1 MRFTWD
7 VKKNRTNLRDHG
19 LDFVDAWQVF
29 RAPMLTKL
37 DTREDYGEDRWIGL
51 GVLDT
56 RVVVIVFT
64 ERGED
69 IIRII
74 SLRKATIY
82 ERLQYEK
89 TISKRLGAR

>member
-1 MRFTWD
+1 
-7 VKKNRTNLRDHG
+7 
-19 LDFVDAWQVF
+19 
-29 RAPMLTKL
+29 MLTRL

-56 RVVVIVFT
+56 RVVVVVFT

-74 SLRKATIY
+74 SLRKATTY

-89 TISKRLGAR
+89 TIANQLGTG